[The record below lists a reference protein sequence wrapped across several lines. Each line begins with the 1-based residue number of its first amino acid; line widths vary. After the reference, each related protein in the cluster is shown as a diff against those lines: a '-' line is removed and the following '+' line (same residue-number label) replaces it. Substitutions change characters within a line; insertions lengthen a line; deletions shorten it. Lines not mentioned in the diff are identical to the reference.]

1 MERIIGRKARYTGK
15 EQTLD
20 NVVIVAAMIMPK
32 GSNPDDADEHLYLK
46 TDKEIE
52 KAGGVAPTD
61 RVEVRPIHPD
71 GRVSWITCDPLYA
84 DLDFED

>member
-1 MERIIGRKARYTGK
+1 MKKIIGRKAKYTGK
-15 EQTLD
+15 EQNLD
-20 NVVIVAAMIMPK
+20 KVIVVAAMISS
-32 GSNPDDADEHLYLK
+32 GSDEHLYLK

-71 GRVSWITCDPLYA
+71 GRVSWITCDPLYS
-84 DLDFED
+84 DLDLDD

>member
-20 NVVIVAAMIMPK
+20 NVVIIAAMLSRDPD
-32 GSNPDDADEHLYLK
+32 NPDEHLYLK

-52 KAGGVAPTD
+52 EAGGVKPTD
-61 RVEVRPIHPD
+61 RVEVRPIHSD
-71 GRVSWITCDPLYA
+71 GRVSWITCDPLRR
-84 DLDFED
+84 DLAFID